1 MVNPDVLAKYLK
13 LWTELSRKVS
23 REHGRAPHK
32 PVLLLALLDEIER
45 GAYPD
50 GLITITPEL
59 VAAFRSYFDALVPP
73 GYWLPRMDNPFRYL
87 YQDRFWNFH
96 SNGAVVAPENRIYTL
111 NQLRTDFDGVRL
123 APDLWLL
130 LQDPVAVSALRRH
143 LLDVCFHKAESDI
156 QKVPVAQILDY
167 EVERLKAEAQSRF
180 RVRKVNEKSDDGYF
194 VRHAL
199 FPRVI
204 KSLYND
210 RCCVC
215 GLAARTGSADQK
227 GKGIVD
233 GAHILP
239 FAEFHSDHP
248 RNGLALCKNHHWGFD
263 SGWFSITET
272 YRITV
277 SPQLKNVS
285 GYLESGTEILLPE
298 NALYH
303 PEPAALQWHHDNK
316 LLK

>member
-1 MVNPDVLAKYLK
+1 MNPDVLAKYLK
-13 LWTELSRKVS
+13 AFSDLSRKVS
-23 REHGRAPHK
+23 KEYGQAPHK
-32 PVLLLALLDEIER
+32 PILLLSVLDEIQR

-50 GLITITPEL
+50 GLIIITPEL
-59 VAAFRSYFDALVPP
+59 VATFRSYFDALVLP
-73 GYWLPRMDNPFRYL
+73 GHWLPRMENPFRYL
-87 YQDRFWNFH
+87 YQDGFWNFIA
-96 SNGAVVAPENRIYTL
+96 NGVVVAPENRTYTL
-111 NQLRTDFDGVRL
+111 NQLSNDFDGVRL
-123 APDLWLL
+123 APDLALL
-130 LQDPVAVSALRRH
+130 VQNSVAINALRKQ
-143 LLDVCFHKAESDI
+143 LLAVCFHKTENDV

-167 EVERLKAEAQSRF
+167 EVEKLKAEAQSKF
-180 RVRKVNEKSDDGYF
+180 RVKKVKESGDDGYF

-204 KSLYND
+204 KNLYND
-210 RCCVC
+210 QCCVC
-215 GLAARTGSADQK
+215 GLAARTEKGS
-227 GKGIVD
+227 GIVD

-272 YRITV
+272 YKVKV
-277 SPQLKNVS
+277 SPHLQNAV
-285 GYLESGTEILLPE
+285 GYITAETKILLPQ

-303 PEPAALQWHHDNK
+303 PEPAALQWHQDNK